1 MLESNRYLDSA
12 FGFTAAL
19 VRLAVGL
26 MANAVHNKPIDIGII
41 RFFNYGTVFLSEIT
55 IANYFIGLDFK
66 NERQGQNSVYI
77 RFVQELDKNILF
89 ENE

>member
-1 MLESNRYLDSA
+1 MLESNKYPDA
-12 FGFTAAL
+12 AWGKTAAL

-41 RFFNYGTVFLSEIT
+41 RFFNYGTVFLSEII

-66 NERQGQNSVYI
+66 NERLGQNSVHF
-77 RFVQELDKNILF
+77 RFVQEIDKSILF